1 MKGEQVLVKTRT
13 NLNYKRNK
21 ECPVLLPKISESNE
35 HLERKEGRREWGREG
50 GRGRESFEGKKYKA
64 TSFKEVNRY
73 FQLWNNLIEFLNR
86 KKKRWGNL
94 SRNNRK
100 QRPKMEEVHEDRMKA
115 MNDEEFKEESNL
127 QLQPSRSEG
136 EGVVVR
142 GFGDKTAREGCL
154 KKRWCGAFVLNSF
167 KRRRKKSK

>member
-86 KKKRWGNL
+86 KKKGEEIWAEITENKDQKWKRFMKTGWKQWMMKSL
-94 SRNNRK
+94 RK
-100 QRPKMEEVHEDRMKA
+100 NQT
-115 MNDEEFKEESNL
+115 SNSSPL
-127 QLQPSRSEG
+127 
-136 EGVVVR
+136 GV
-142 GFGDKTAREGCL
+142 RE
-154 KKRWCGAFVLNSF
+154 KRWWWGALET
-167 KRRRKKSK
+167 R